1 MNPATPLP
9 SYADAPRILPA
20 MASWPQAAHVFEPE
34 HIVALRAAEAAG
46 RPLLVRGDPGTGKS
60 QLAHAAAVA
69 ARRQFLSLVVDARTE
84 ATDMMWRFDA
94 VARLADAH
102 LTSVPRSVAHLE
114 SVPDLSAASGLDVAA
129 YLQPGALWWAFDW
142 SGAERQA
149 QFARVKVS
157 LPKHPPADFG
167 WTPQKGL
174 VLLVDEI
181 DKAEA
186 DVPNG
191 LLEALGNGR
200 FTVGLTGQVVE
211 RQGGQPAPLVIIT
224 TNDERELPAAF
235 LRRCLVLTLSLPKGG
250 ALIDHLLKLGR
261 LHFPALAK
269 AHDQILK
276 DAAEMLVDDR
286 QQAYDAG
293 VYQPG
298 PAEYLDLL
306 RAMDGLGGPPGEHL
320 ALLRR
325 FNYHKQPPAVA

>member
-1 MNPATPLP
+1 MSLASPLP
-9 SYADAPRILPA
+9 SYQNAPSLLPP

-69 ARRQFLSLVVDARTE
+69 ARRQFLPLVVDARTE

-102 LTSVPRSVAHLE
+102 LASVPGSGA
-114 SVPDLSAASGLDVAA
+114 PTGLDVAA
-129 YLQPGALWWAFDW
+129 YLQPGALWWAFNW
-142 SGAERQA
+142 VGALRQA
-149 QFARVKVS
+149 QAARVKVS
-157 LPKHPPADFG
+157 VPKAPPDDFH
-167 WTPQKGL
+167 WTPQSGT

-200 FTVGLTGQVVE
+200 FTVGLTGEVVE
-211 RQGGQPAPLVIIT
+211 RQAGQPAPLVVIT

-235 LRRCLVLTLSLPKGG
+235 LRRCLVLTLALPTGG
-250 ALIDHLLKLGR
+250 ALVDHLLKLGR
-261 LHFPALAK
+261 LHFPALAQDHEQVLK
-269 AHDQILK
+269 A
-276 DAAEMLVDDR
+276 AAAMLVEDR
-286 QQAYDAG
+286 LLARDAG
-293 VYQPG
+293 VYPPG

-306 RAMDGLGGPPGEHL
+306 RAMVGLGGPPDEHL

>member
-1 MNPATPLP
+1 MIPATPLP

-102 LTSVPRSVAHLE
+102 LASVLGSGAPK
-114 SVPDLSAASGLDVAA
+114 GLDVAR
-129 YLQPGALWWAFDW
+129 YLQPGVLWWAFDW
-142 SGAERQA
+142 GGALQQA
-149 QFARVKVS
+149 QDARITISV
-157 LPKHPPADFG
+157 PKAPPQDFG
-167 WTPQKGL
+167 WTPQKGT

-200 FTVGLTGQVVE
+200 FTVGLTGRVVE

-235 LRRCLVLTLSLPKGG
+235 LRRCLVLTLALPKGG
-250 ALIDHLLKLGR
+250 ALVDHLLKLGR

-269 AHDQILK
+269 AHGQVLK
-276 DAAEMLVDDR
+276 SAAEMLVDDR
-286 QQAYDAG
+286 LQAYDAG

-325 FNYHKQPPAVA
+325 FNFHKQPPAVA

>member
-1 MNPATPLP
+1 MSLATALP
-9 SYADAPRILPA
+9 SYADAPSILPA

-102 LTSVPRSVAHLE
+102 LASVPGS
-114 SVPDLSAASGLDVAA
+114 SAPKGLDVAA

-142 SGAERQA
+142 GGALQQA
-149 QFARVKVS
+149 LDARVTVS
-157 LPKHPPADFG
+157 VPKDPPAEFG

-200 FTVGLTGQVVE
+200 FTVGLTGKVVE
-211 RQGGQPAPLVIIT
+211 RQAGQPAPLVVIT

-235 LRRCLVLTLSLPKGG
+235 LRRCLVLTLALPKGG
-250 ALIDHLLKLGR
+250 ALVDHLLKLGR

-269 AHDQILK
+269 AHDKVLK

-286 QQAYDAG
+286 QQAHDAG

-306 RAMDGLGGPPGEHL
+306 RAIDGLGGPPDQHL

>member
-1 MNPATPLP
+1 MSPATTLP

-20 MASWPQAAHVFEPE
+20 MASWPQAAHLFEPE

-102 LTSVPRSVAHLE
+102 LATVPGSGA
-114 SVPDLSAASGLDVAA
+114 PTGLDVAA

-142 SGAERQA
+142 YGALRQVKG
-149 QFARVKVS
+149 ARIKVS
-157 LPKHPPADFG
+157 VPKDPPQDFG
-167 WTPQKGL
+167 WAPQKGT

-181 DKAEA
+181 DKGEA

-211 RQGGQPAPLVIIT
+211 RQDGQPAPLVIIT

-235 LRRCLVLTLSLPKGG
+235 LRRCLVLTLALPQGG
-250 ALIDHLLKLGR
+250 ALVDHLLKLGR
-261 LHFPALAK
+261 LHFPALAD
-269 AHDQILK
+269 AHDGVLK
-276 DAAEMLVDDR
+276 SAAEMLVDDR
-286 QQAYDAG
+286 QQAHDAG

-306 RAMDGLGGPPGEHL
+306 RAMAGLGGPPDEHL
-320 ALLRR
+320 VLLRR

>member
-1 MNPATPLP
+1 MSIAAPLP
-9 SYADAPRILPA
+9 SYQGAPHILPA
-20 MASWPQAAHVFEPE
+20 MASWPQAAHVFEAD

-69 ARRQFLSLVVDARTE
+69 AQRQFLPLVVDARTE

-102 LTSVPRSVAHLE
+102 LASVPGSGA
-114 SVPDLSAASGLDVAA
+114 PTGLDVAA
-129 YLQPGALWWAFDW
+129 YLQPGALWWAFNW
-142 SGAERQA
+142 EGALQQA
-149 QFARVKVS
+149 KAARIKVNVPK
-157 LPKHPPADFG
+157 LPPHDFG
-167 WTPQKGL
+167 WTPQKGT

-200 FTVGLTGQVVE
+200 FTVGLTGEVVE
-211 RQGGQPAPLVIIT
+211 RQGDQPAPLVIIT

-235 LRRCLVLTLSLPKGG
+235 LRRCLVLTLVLPKGN
-250 ALIDHLLKLGR
+250 ALVDHLVKLGR
-261 LHFPALAK
+261 LHFPALAQ
-269 AHDQILK
+269 AHEKVLK
-276 DAAEMLVDDR
+276 SAAEMLVDDR

-306 RAMDGLGGPPGEHL
+306 RAMAGLGGPPDEHL